1 MLCDLRN
8 LQALSVVQGTPD
20 KLHYFSFKVLLY
32 LFVVL
37 LIIIFVRLLKY
48 WNIHF
53 KLVKSRRNCVCWFV
67 DPLLLTPTCWSLIY
81 KSSALIQGPPW
92 FSWHRASQNLEK
104 DLMGASFCCV
114 GNPFCYGIQFV
125 IEVLFCCK
133 GRFDCGG
140 PLAGCIS
147 FSVHLF
153 PHFHIVYFKQCKS
166 VA

>member
-53 KLVKSRRNCVCWFV
+53 KLVKSRRILC
-67 DPLLLTPTCWSLIY
+67 LLICGSL
-81 KSSALIQGPPW
+81 
-92 FSWHRASQNLEK
+92 ASHPNL
-104 DLMGASFCCV
+104 LVS
-114 GNPFCYGIQFV
+114 Y
-125 IEVLFCCK
+125 L
-133 GRFDCGG
+133 
-140 PLAGCIS
+140 
-147 FSVHLF
+147 
-153 PHFHIVYFKQCKS
+153 
-166 VA
+166 